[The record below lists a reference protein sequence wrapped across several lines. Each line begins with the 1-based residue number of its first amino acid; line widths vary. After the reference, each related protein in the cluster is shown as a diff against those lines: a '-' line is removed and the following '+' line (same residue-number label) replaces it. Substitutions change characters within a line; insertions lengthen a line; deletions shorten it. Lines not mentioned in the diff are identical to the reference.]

1 MPNQPTGIV
10 SFLFTDIQGSTKLW
24 DKYPV
29 GMLAALARHDAI
41 MREAI
46 EQHHSGYVFKTI
58 GDAFCAAFPTS
69 EDAVLATLQIQRALL
84 AENWGEV
91 GAVKVR
97 MAVHTGEAECRDN
110 DYFGGTLNRVARLRD
125 TAHGGQVVVT
135 AAVYQALSGKPGDFT
150 FQDKGEHKLKDLS
163 EAEHVYQLCAEGLP
177 QDFPALRTLSSHP
190 NNLPAATTSFIGRE
204 AVVQDI
210 GARLDEE
217 DTRLLTL
224 TGFGGLGKT
233 RLALRVGEK
242 VLERFPEGVWFVPL
256 AAIFEPALVV
266 PTIARALGLKDEPDV
281 PLLEQLT
288 QHLAAARALL
298 ILDNFEQVEDAAEDV
313 AAILRGCSDVKI
325 LVTSRSLLNLSMEYE
340 FEVPPLDVTESVT
353 LFAARARQARS
364 AFAVD
369 AENTRQVEEL
379 CRQLEGMPLAVE
391 LAAAQIRK
399 LSVEAITLAL
409 SQRLEV
415 LATNMRDL
423 SPRQRSLRGAIE
435 WSYELLKTGE
445 RTLFDALSVFVDGFD
460 LEGVEA
466 ICGPACHGETDTLR
480 LLLSLREQSL
490 IGSAREGSQRFTLLE
505 SLRQYGAEQAEK
517 TGASHTLRS
526 RHREFFLKLAEQ
538 AEPELTGSDQ
548 AAWLDRLELEHG
560 NLRAALQWCEVAKD
574 CATQGLR
581 MASLLTPFWDLRGY
595 YREGRDT
602 LAGLL
607 ELTASSEPAA
617 ERARALRSAGTLA
630 WWQSDFDLAQTFFE
644 QSLAMY
650 RLLQDP
656 QGMATAL
663 SGSGDVAF
671 ARGDYEAARDLQ
683 TQNLQICRELQDVQG
698 IGIALNSLG
707 NIASHQQDNDA
718 ARLYFLES
726 LDILQKQGNLR
737 YSAMALSNLGN
748 IAYAQEDYEA
758 ACAYFEEG
766 LKVQR
771 ALGDKLRIA
780 ASLFNLGNSAY
791 NMEDYG
797 GARALFLESTL
808 LFQELGNKHYI
819 ALNLEN
825 FASLSIENLAL
836 NNPVCFDPKYAARL
850 FGAAEVIRETIAFP
864 VSPHHRAGYDSTVS
878 EAREALGEE
887 AFVAAW
893 AAGRQMTM
901 DEAIACALDGPGSG

>member
-24 DKYPV
+24 DKYPE
-29 GMLAALARHDAI
+29 GMRIALARHDAI

-46 EQHHSGYVFKTI
+46 ERHHNGYVFKTI

-69 EDAVLATLQIQRALL
+69 EDAVQATLQIQRNLL
-84 AENWGEV
+84 SENWGEV
-91 GAVKVR
+91 GAIKVR

-135 AAVYQALSGKPGDFT
+135 SAVYRDLSAKNGAFT
-150 FQDKGEHKLKDLS
+150 FLDKGEHKLKDLS
-163 EAEHVYQLCAEGLP
+163 EAEHVYQLCAADLP

-204 AVVQDI
+204 AVVRDVC
-210 GARLDEE
+210 ARLDEE
-217 DTRLLTL
+217 ETRLLTL

-242 VLERFPEGVWFVPL
+242 ALEHFPEGVWFVPL
-256 AAIFEPALVV
+256 AAIFDPILVI
-266 PTIARALGLKDEPDV
+266 PTLARALGLKDDPEV
-281 PLLEQLT
+281 PVLEQLI
-288 QHLAAARALL
+288 QHLASARALL

-313 AAILRGCSDVKI
+313 AAILRGCPDVKI

-340 FEVPPLDVTESVT
+340 YEVPPLDVEESVT

-399 LSVEAITLAL
+399 MSVEAITLAL
-409 SQRLEV
+409 SRRLEV

-435 WSYELLKTGE
+435 WSYELLQTGE
-445 RTLFDALSVFVDGFD
+445 RALFDALSVFVDGFD

-466 ICGPACHGETDTLR
+466 VCGPACHGEADTLR

-505 SLRQYGAEQAEK
+505 SLRQYGAEQLEK
-517 TGASHTLRS
+517 TGASHAMRS
-526 RHREFFLKLAEQ
+526 RHREFFLELSER
-538 AEPELTGSDQ
+538 AEPELTGPNQ
-548 AAWLDRLELEHG
+548 ADWLDRLEREHS
-560 NLRAALQWCEVAKD
+560 NMRAALQWCEVAKD

-581 MASLLTPFWDLRGY
+581 MASLMTPFWDLRGY

-602 LAGLL
+602 LTGLL
-607 ELTASSEPAA
+607 ALTDSAEPTP
-617 ERARALRSAGTLA
+617 ERAGALCSAGTLA
-630 WWQSDFDLAQTFFE
+630 WWQSDFELAQEFFE
-644 QSLAMY
+644 QSLAAY
-650 RLLQDP
+650 QAVQDQ

-663 SGSGDVAF
+663 RGLGDVAF
-671 ARGDYEAARDLQ
+671 TRGDYDTARSLQ
-683 TQNLQICRELQDVQG
+683 MQNLQICRELQDQQG
-698 IGIALNSLG
+698 MGIALNSLG
-707 NIASHQQDNDA
+707 NIAALQQNNAA
-718 ARLYFLES
+718 ARLYFQQS
-726 LDILQKQGNLR
+726 LDILQKQGNLQ

-748 IAYAQEDYEA
+748 IAYDQEDYPA
-758 ACAYFEEG
+758 ARDYFEDG
-766 LKVQR
+766 LKIQR
-771 ALGDKLRIA
+771 ALRDKLRIA
-780 ASLFNLGNSAY
+780 VSIFNLGSIAY
-791 NMEDYG
+791 HQDDYET
-797 GARALFLESTL
+797 AHTL
-808 LFQELGNKHYI
+808 LSDSIVLFQEVSNKQYI

-825 FASLSIENLAL
+825 FASLAL
-836 NNPVCFDPKYAARL
+836 STHTFSGAKHAVKL
-850 FGAAEVIRETIAFP
+850 FGNAEVIRESIEFSIP
-864 VSPHHRAGYDSTVS
+864 PRQLVSYESNMC
-878 EAREALGEE
+878 ELREALGEE
-887 AFVAAW
+887 AFAVAW
-893 AAGRQMTM
+893 TAGRQMTL
-901 DEAIACALDGPGSG
+901 DEAIACALNGASST